1 MGLGEGR
8 DDKVLFCFFFGH
20 GQKQSEELRVCVQKV
35 ELSNADECVQKV
47 STHAWEF
54 CFVEKRQKYQNLKS
68 VDQPPQLRKNSSEYD
83 GPHCSGSSYSL
94 STIT

>member
-8 DDKVLFCFFFGH
+8 DDKGLFCFFFWH

-35 ELSNADECVQKV
+35 ELSNADDCVQKV
-47 STHAWEF
+47 STHAREL

-68 VDQPPQLRKNSSEYD
+68 VDQPP
-83 GPHCSGSSYSL
+83 
-94 STIT
+94 